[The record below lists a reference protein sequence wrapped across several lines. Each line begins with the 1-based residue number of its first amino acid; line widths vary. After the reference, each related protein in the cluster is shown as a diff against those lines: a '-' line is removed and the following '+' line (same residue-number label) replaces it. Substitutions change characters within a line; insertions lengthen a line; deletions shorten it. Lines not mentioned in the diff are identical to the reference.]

1 MGCSVCKRLERIF
14 EGWNSECIRAR
25 SSLYCSVST
34 RFAAYDN
41 VEMERARS
49 ELQMHRS
56 VCALVDTKPAGLR
69 TASAARVSTISPI
82 RLAVPPPSGSSKYR

>member
-1 MGCSVCKRLERIF
+1 VDCPVCKRLERTF

-25 SSLYCSVST
+25 SSLYRSIST
-34 RFAAYDN
+34 RFAGYDN

-56 VCALVDTKPAGLR
+56 VCLFPVEVI
-69 TASAARVSTISPI
+69 ARVNG
-82 RLAVPPPSGSSKYR
+82 RPPAALKTRAR

>member
-1 MGCSVCKRLERIF
+1 MRLERTF

-25 SSLYCSVST
+25 SSLYGSVST

-49 ELQMHRS
+49 ELRMHRS
-56 VCALVDTKPAGLR
+56 VCAFAITKTAG
-69 TASAARVSTISPI
+69 RV
-82 RLAVPPPSGSSKYR
+82 A

>member
-1 MGCSVCKRLERIF
+1 VACPVCKRLERTF

-25 SSLYCSVST
+25 SSLYLGVST

-56 VCALVDTKPAGLR
+56 VCAFSVTKAVGPRSAPAP
-69 TASAARVSTISPI
+69 RVSTISPG
-82 RLAVPPPSGSSKYR
+82 RPAVQPPSN